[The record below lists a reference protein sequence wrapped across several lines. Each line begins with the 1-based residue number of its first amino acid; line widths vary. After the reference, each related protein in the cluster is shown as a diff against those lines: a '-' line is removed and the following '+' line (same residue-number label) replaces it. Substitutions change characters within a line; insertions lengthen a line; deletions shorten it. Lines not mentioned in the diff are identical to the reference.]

1 VVTSPRLIKP
11 RAIAPGATLGIAAPG
26 GPVDPALLA
35 GGRAVWEAAGFRVV
49 HRADLLARR
58 AYLAGDD
65 DRRVA
70 ELSELIADPAVDA
83 IVCARGGYGLPRI
96 LDRLDAAA
104 FRAARKPIVGYSD
117 VTALLLWQRRCA
129 GLVGFHGPMLERGSD
144 VDPAALRALIAALT
158 GTAREADRRWKGTAR
173 IAGRRTGRLVGGN
186 LALVAA
192 SLGTPWEVDTRGAIL
207 LVEDVHEPPY
217 RIDRLFQQLRAA
229 GKLARIAGL
238 GTGAFTGCVDE
249 RYPEPS
255 AEDVVEEIARSL
267 RIPLVTGLPF
277 GHTKDNR
284 AWPVG
289 ARATLDGGKGTLEL
303 LESGVSG
310 VGSR

>member
-1 VVTSPRLIKP
+1 MRVPRLVQP
-11 RAIAPGATLGIAAPG
+11 RAIAPGATIGIAAPG
-26 GPVDPALLA
+26 GPVDSALLA

-49 HRADLLARR
+49 HREDILARR

-83 IVCARGGYGLPRI
+83 IVCARGGYGIPRI

-104 FRAARKPIVGYSD
+104 FRAARKPLVGYSD

-129 GLVGFHGPMLERGSD
+129 GLVGFHGPMLDRGSD
-144 VDPAALRALIAALT
+144 IDPEALRALIAALT
-158 GTAREADRRWKGTAR
+158 GARREADRRWSGRAGVP
-173 IAGRRTGRLVGGN
+173 GRRTGRLVGGN

-192 SLGTPWEVDTRGAIL
+192 SLGTPWEIDTRGAIL
-207 LVEDVHEPPY
+207 LIEDVHEPPY
-217 RIDRLFQQLRAA
+217 KIDRLLQQLRSA
-229 GKLARIAGL
+229 GKLAPLAGL
-238 GTGAFTGCVDE
+238 GTGAFTGCTDE

-255 AEDVVEEIARSL
+255 AEEVVEEIARAH

-277 GHTKDNR
+277 GHCKDNR
-284 AWPVG
+284 AWAVG
-289 ARATLDGGKGTLEL
+289 ARATLDGDAGTLEL
-303 LESGVSG
+303 LEAGVSG